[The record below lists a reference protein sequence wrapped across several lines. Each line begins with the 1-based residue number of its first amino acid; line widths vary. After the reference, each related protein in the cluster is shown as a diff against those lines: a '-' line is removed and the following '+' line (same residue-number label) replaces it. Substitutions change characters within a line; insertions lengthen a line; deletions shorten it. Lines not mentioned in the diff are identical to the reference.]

1 MYRVYLQPHTGSL
14 ISSKVRVMPQVTPY
28 DEQIIA
34 YMKAH
39 GANRVGVFGSYAR
52 GEARRDSDLDLLV
65 WFSQQQ
71 SLLGLIRM
79 ERELSELV
87 GVKIDLL
94 TESAISPYLI
104 ERIRK
109 ELKVIPQ

>member
-1 MYRVYLQPHTGSL
+1 
-14 ISSKVRVMPQVTPY
+14 MPQITPF
-28 DEQIIA
+28 DAQILT

-39 GANRVGVFGSYAR
+39 GAERIGVFGSYAR
-52 GEARRDSDLDLLV
+52 GEARPYSDLDLLV
-65 WFSQQQ
+65 WFNKQQ

-79 ERELSELV
+79 ERELSELT

-94 TESAISPYLI
+94 TEQAISPYLI
-104 ERIRK
+104 DRIRK